1 MLDLIIR
8 GADVIDG
15 TGASRR
21 QADIGIRDGRIATIG
36 AVDESATRVID
47 ADGLVVA
54 PGVVDI
60 HTHYDAQVLWD
71 PAVTPSPFHGVTT
84 VIGGNCGFTIAP
96 IEPSEVDYLTR
107 MLSRVEGMPLE
118 SRLGG
123 VS

>member
-84 VIGGNCGFTIAP
+84 VIG
-96 IEPSEVDYLTR
+96 
-107 MLSRVEGMPLE
+107 
-118 SRLGG
+118 
-123 VS
+123 